1 MGSSIFYW
9 LLPRPTSRKSN
20 SRKPLDPAASWR
32 WIPALRIAISSVVLA
47 LAACEQ
53 AENQSATPEPSTSP
67 PAAVSAVGH
76 PNFMSPH
83 ASPIIVA
90 GDEVFVVNTPAD
102 TVDVIG
108 VASRTVKARIGVGID
123 PVSLAVRP
131 DGLEVW
137 ASNHV
142 SDSVSVIDND
152 PDSPTYRQVVAT
164 IQDLDPITKSTRFDE
179 PMGIAFASDEK
190 AYIALSSENQIA
202 VVDTATRQVTD
213 NLDIPAQ
220 DPRAIKVRDGRLYVI
235 PFESNNQTQLS
246 GCCMDASDPTCVD
259 ASLAGEIGDG
269 LCTFDANEHSIINNN
284 VLSTNAVVDIIKHP
298 QVPDRDLFVFDT
310 ATDTLLDVV
319 DTAGTLLYGLAVDS
333 TGQVYITQTDARND
347 ANGLAGSDADG
358 LAEMDNRAFL
368 NGITQVDCGAAC
380 GLPEIIDLEPL
391 PPVDPEP
398 EMALAT
404 PFAIQVSG
412 DDSLLLVSA
421 AGSNSVF
428 TLGAESGQVLGRA
441 QVGPVPRGIALESDP
456 EGRATRAWVLSIGDN
471 SVALVDL
478 SDPLLPQVLETIA
491 LEDPTHPLVKT
502 GRIAFNDARASTT
515 GTFSCESCHPDGGTD
530 QLLWVLDTPICNL
543 QGCNQIP
550 PRVTMPIRGLR
561 DTTPY
566 HWDGIPGDPYGG
578 KNTANIF
585 PGDEAPNCQV
595 DDPESCTRFLVDGAL
610 ASTMCMVGN
619 CPGNEEGK
627 AGALTASE
635 RDAMATFLLSVPY
648 PPSQRRS
655 YDNVLSG
662 VARDGFRL
670 FHIDGDLQGNP
681 QPNVC
686 GDCHRMPFLVS
697 TNTFFTG
704 MDAPTWRGAYDR
716 WLILPQGRLNIID
729 FSFYRAF
736 SAVGTPEQ
744 AVWRLSWAFRPRFDP
759 VWNMV
764 TEGST
769 GFSGSFA
776 RSVSLNPQSISLA
789 QTSDLLDALEL
800 SASEEAIVLQGTGVF
815 IDSAGSRHV
824 ALEFDPAVGAGAYI
838 EGGENPQ
845 SHTRAEL
852 LSLAESGGFVGTL
865 TGRLGVNADVDHP
878 QPALWTR
885 SSIQSQSGRQQ
896 FPRLSSG
903 DSAMIISGRHIEP
916 GAHVIVNGR
925 RVAGNVNCVR
935 GELPTCGDE
944 RIRVELDTP
953 PETPGVH
960 FLQLQNPDGLFSND
974 FIFHRS

>member
-1 MGSSIFYW
+1 MHSSIFYW
-9 LLPRPTSRKSN
+9 LSRPATSPEPDNRGPVGPRI
-20 SRKPLDPAASWR
+20 SWR
-32 WIPALRIAISSVVLA
+32 RIPTQQISILCAVLA
-47 LAACEQ
+47 LIACEQ
-53 AENQSATPEPSTSP
+53 TGTQTGTDEPTTPP
-67 PAAVSAVGH
+67 PPAVSAVGH

-83 ASPIIVA
+83 ASPIAVA
-90 GDEVFVVNTPAD
+90 GDEVFVVNTAAD

-108 VASRTVKARIGVGID
+108 VRSRSVEARIEVGID

-152 PDSPTYRQVVAT
+152 ADSPTYRQVVAT
-164 IQDLDPITKSTRFDE
+164 IQDLDPATKSTRFDE

-202 VVDTATRQVTD
+202 VVDTATRQVTH

-246 GCCMDASDPTCVD
+246 GCCMDANDPTCVG
-259 ASLAGEIGDG
+259 ASLAGTMGDG
-269 LCTFDANEHSIINNN
+269 LCTFDARAHSITSNN
-284 VLSTNAVVDIIKHP
+284 VLSRGAVVDIIKHP
-298 QVPDRDLFVFDT
+298 LVPDRDLFVFDT
-310 ATDTLLDVV
+310 ATDELLDVV
-319 DTAGTLLYGLAVDS
+319 DTMGTLLYGLAVDS
-333 TGQVYITQTDARND
+333 TGQVYVTQTDARND
-347 ANGLAGSDADG
+347 ANGLAGSEADG
-358 LAEMDNRAFL
+358 LGEMDNRAFL
-368 NGITQVDCGAAC
+368 NGITQVGCSAAC

-391 PPVDPEP
+391 PPAEPDP

-404 PFAIQVSG
+404 PFAIQISG

-421 AGSNSVF
+421 AGSNTVF
-428 TLGAESGQVLGRA
+428 TLGAESGQVLGRT
-441 QVGPVPRGIALESDP
+441 QVGAVPRGIALESDP
-456 EGRATRAWVLSIGDN
+456 EGIATRAWVLSVGDN

-478 SDPLLPQVLETIA
+478 SDPLLPEVLETIV
-491 LEDPTHPLVKT
+491 LEDPTDPVVKA

-515 GTFSCESCHPDGGTD
+515 GTFSCESCHPDGGAD
-530 QLLWVLDTPICNL
+530 QLLWVLDTPICDL
-543 QGCNQIP
+543 PGCNQIP

-578 KNTANIF
+578 RNTSNIF
-585 PGDEAPNCQV
+585 GIEAPNCEL
-595 DDPESCTRFLVDGAL
+595 DDPDSCTRFLVDGSL
-610 ASTMCMVGN
+610 ASTMCMVAN
-619 CPGNEEGK
+619 CPGNDEGK
-627 AGALTASE
+627 AGALSAAE

-648 PPSQRRS
+648 PPSQRRP
-655 YDNVLSG
+655 YDNVLSD
-662 VARDGFRL
+662 VAQAGFRL

-697 TNTFFTG
+697 TNTFGTG

-729 FSFYRAF
+729 FSFYRAL
-736 SAVGTPEQ
+736 ADAGAPERL
-744 AVWRLSWAFRPRFDP
+744 VWRLSWGFRPRFDP

-776 RSVSLNPQSISLA
+776 RSVSLNQQSIVLA
-789 QTSDLLDALEL
+789 QTSDLLDALEI
-800 SASEEAIVLQGTGVF
+800 SASEGAIVLQGTGVF
-815 IDSAGSRHV
+815 IDSGGSRQV
-824 ALEFDPAVGAGAYI
+824 ALEFDPAVNPGAYV
-838 EGGENPQ
+838 EGGENPD

-852 LSLAESGGFVGTL
+852 LSLAESGAFVGTF
-865 TGRLGVNADVDHP
+865 TGRLGVNTDVNHP
-878 QPALWTR
+878 QPALWTL
-885 SSIQSQSGRQQ
+885 STIQEQSGRQQ
-896 FPRLSSG
+896 FPRLLSG
-903 DSAMIISGRHIEP
+903 ASAM
-916 GAHVIVNGR
+916 IVNGR
-925 RVAGNVNCVR
+925 HIQAGAHLIVDGRRVQGNVTCVS
-935 GELPTCGDE
+935 GNLPTCNDA
-944 RIRVELDTP
+944 RIRVELEAP
-953 PETPGVH
+953 PEALGIH
-960 FLQLQNPDGLFSND
+960 FLQVQNPGGLFSND
-974 FIFHRS
+974 FIFHRL